1 MKKKLLTTLLVIALL
16 LLLCGG
22 AVVVIDPFMHFHGPL
37 AGLEYPLKDE
47 RYINDGIQRHYDY
60 SVMITGTSMSQNMR
74 PSLWEDLTGDKAIKT
89 CYSSASFYE
98 LSQSMERAI
107 SYNSGLKVIISSLDP
122 SMMATDPEE
131 VSYEGIPT
139 YLYDDNV
146 FNDVNYIFNKDV
158 LLKCLAVINY
168 TRAGNKT
175 TDLDTYGRYDIYHSF
190 GKESILQT
198 FTRAEKIDVELAE
211 SQPVTAENRPKEEQ
225 PVTAENRPAEE
236 QLETAENRPTEE
248 QPVTAE
254 NQLKTSESMLDK
266 ATTNLEE
273 NYLSLIRKNPEVN
286 FKFFIPAYS
295 VYYWD
300 NLSRKGLLDD
310 TIEVEK
316 YVVSELL
323 KEQNVEVYVFDDLT
337 EITNNPDRYMD
348 MLHYDGEMADY
359 ILESVAD
366 GRHKIE
372 LGTVEQYFE
381 DVLDYYNN
389 LDFEK
394 FF

>member
-1 MKKKLLTTLLVIALL
+1 MKKKLLTTLLVIAIL

-22 AVVVIDPFMHFHGPL
+22 AVIVIDPFMHFHAPL
-37 AGLEYPLKDE
+37 SGLEYPLKDE

-60 SVMITGTSMSQNMR
+60 STMITGTSMSQNMR
-74 PSLWEDLTGDKAIKT
+74 PSLWEDLTEDKAIKT

-107 SYNSGLKVIISSLDP
+107 SYNTELKTIISSLDP
-122 SMMATDPEE
+122 SMMATDSKE

-139 YLYDDNV
+139 YLYDDNI

-190 GKESILQT
+190 GKESILKT
-198 FTRAEKIDVELAE
+198 FTRAEKIDAELAEPQPETAE
-211 SQPVTAENRPKEEQ
+211 SQPADPQ
-225 PVTAENRPAEE
+225 PE
-236 QLETAENRPTEE
+236 
-248 QPVTAE
+248 TAE
-254 NQLKTSESMLDK
+254 NQLEPADSQLKISKSMLDI
-266 ATTNLEE
+266 AATNLEE
-273 NYLSLIRKNPEVN
+273 NYLSLIRKNPDVE
-286 FKFFIPAYS
+286 FKFFIPPYS

-300 NLSRKGLLDD
+300 NLSRKGMLDN

-316 YVVSELL
+316 YVMSELL
-323 KEQNVEVYVFDDLT
+323 KEPNVEVYAFDDLVDV
-337 EITNNPDRYMD
+337 TNNPNRYMD

-359 ILESVAD
+359 ILKAVAE
-366 GRHKIE
+366 GQHKIE
-372 LGTVEQYFE
+372 LKAVEQYF
-381 DVLDYYNN
+381 DNVLAYYNN

>member
-107 SYNSGLKVIISSLDP
+107 AYNSGLKVIISSLDP

-198 FTRAEKIDVELAE
+198 FTRAEKIDVELDE
-211 SQPVTAENRPKEEQ
+211 SQPVTAENQSAEDQ
-225 PVTAENRPAEE
+225 PVTAENRPVEE
-236 QLETAENRPTEE
+236 QLETTENR
-248 QPVTAE
+248 
-254 NQLKTSESMLDK
+254 LKTSESMLDK

-300 NLSRKGLLDD
+300 NLSRKGLIDD

-372 LGTVEQYFE
+372 LGTAEQYFE
-381 DVLDYYNN
+381 DILDYYNN

>member
-107 SYNSGLKVIISSLDP
+107 AYNSGLKVIISSIDP

-198 FTRAEKIDVELAE
+198 FTRTEKIYVELDE
-211 SQPVTAENRPKEEQ
+211 SQPVTAES
-225 PVTAENRPAEE
+225 
-236 QLETAENRPTEE
+236 
-248 QPVTAE
+248 
-254 NQLKTSESMLDK
+254 QLKTSESMLDK
-266 ATTNLEE
+266 AATNLEE

-359 ILESVAD
+359 ILESVAE

-372 LGTVEQYFE
+372 LGTVKQYFE
-381 DVLDYYNN
+381 DILDYYNN

>member
-1 MKKKLLTTLLVIALL
+1 MKKKLLTTLLVIAIL

-22 AVVVIDPFMHFHGPL
+22 AVIVIDPFMHFHAPL
-37 AGLEYPLKDE
+37 SGLEYPLKDE

-60 SVMITGTSMSQNMR
+60 STMITGTSMSQNMR
-74 PSLWEDLTGDKAIKT
+74 PSLWEDLTEDKAIKT

-107 SYNSGLKVIISSLDP
+107 SYNTELKTIISSLDP
-122 SMMATDPEE
+122 SMMATDSKE

-139 YLYDDNV
+139 YLYDDNI

-158 LLKCLAVINY
+158 LLKCLAVMNY

-190 GKESILQT
+190 GKESILKT
-198 FTRAEKIDVELAE
+198 FTRAEKVDEKL
-211 SQPVTAENRPKEEQ
+211 
-225 PVTAENRPAEE
+225 
-236 QLETAENRPTEE
+236 TEI
-248 QPVTAE
+248 TGDIA
-254 NQLKTSESMLDK
+254 
-266 ATTNLEE
+266 ATNLEE
-273 NYLSLIRKNPEVN
+273 NYLSLIRKNPDVE
-286 FKFFIPAYS
+286 FKFFIPPYS

-300 NLSRKGLLDD
+300 NLSRKGMLDN

-323 KEQNVEVYVFDDLT
+323 KEPNVEVYAFDDLVDV
-337 EITNNPDRYMD
+337 TNNPNRYMD

-359 ILESVAD
+359 ILKAVAE
-366 GRHKIE
+366 GQHKIE
-372 LGTVEQYFE
+372 LKAVEQYF
-381 DVLDYYNN
+381 DNVLAYYNN